1 MKPGRPFCLSFARS
15 ARVLGPVL
23 ALASATVHAAPS
35 PEEMWKIIQQQ
46 QKTIEELKTKLEST
60 QENVQLTQ
68 ERVEATEK
76 NVEAT
81 ADAIETAPRGASW
94 ADRTRVGGYGEL
106 HYNNLDNDFTGT
118 EKDEV
123 DFHRFVLYF
132 GHDFT
137 DRFRFFSE
145 LELEHALTGEGEA
158 GEVELEQA
166 WVEFDVFDSHRVR
179 AGLDLIPVGI
189 INPTH
194 EPPTFFGVERNPVET
209 NIIPTTWWEA
219 GLGAIGELAPGWN
232 YDLVLHSGLET
243 DTTGS
248 DAFLIRPGRNK
259 VSEASADDGA
269 MTGRIR
275 YTGYPGLELGFSGQ
289 YQSDL
294 TQGAGGIDAT
304 LFEGHVDFRKG
315 GWGLRAL
322 AARWDL
328 DEGTTGLGPESG
340 PSLGRDE
347 QWGWYIEP
355 SYRFDLAGLIPGEL
369 GIFARYNQY
378 DNNAGVD
385 LGTEREQVDAGFN
398 YWPHPDVVFK
408 FDVQEQFGENNGNDD
423 DGFNLGVGYQF

>member
-1 MKPGRPFCLSFARS
+1 MKRPGCLSFIRS
-15 ARVLGPVL
+15 AQVLGTVL
-23 ALASATVHAAPS
+23 GLASGYVHAAPS

-46 QKTIEELKTKLEST
+46 QKTIEELQTKLEST
-60 QENVQLTQ
+60 QESVRVTQ
-68 ERVEATEK
+68 KKVKSAEQK
-76 NVEAT
+76 VEAT
-81 ADAIETAPRGASW
+81 ADAIETRPAAASW

-118 EKDEV
+118 KTDEV

-145 LELEHALTGEGEA
+145 LELEHAVSGEGQN

-166 WVEFDVFDSHRVR
+166 WVEFDVFDSQRVR

-189 INPTH
+189 LNLTH

-219 GLGAIGELAPGWN
+219 GLEAMGEIAPGWN
-232 YDLVLHSGLET
+232 YDLMLSSGLDT
-243 DTTGS
+243 PTTGS
-248 DAFLIRPGRNK
+248 DAFLIREGRQK
-259 VSEASADDGA
+259 VSEALADDGA
-269 MTGRIR
+269 VTGRIR
-275 YTGYPGLELGFSGQ
+275 YTGYPGLELGFTGQ
-289 YQSDL
+289 YQADL
-294 TQGAGGIDAT
+294 TQGALGIDAT

-322 AARWDL
+322 AAGWNL
-328 DEGTTGLGPESG
+328 DDGPAGLGPKSG
-340 PSLGRDE
+340 PSPGRNE

-355 SYRFDLAGLIPGEL
+355 SYRFDLPGWLPGEL
-369 GIFARYNQY
+369 GIFARYNQWN
-378 DNNAGVD
+378 NNAGAD
-385 LGTEREQVDAGFN
+385 LDTEKEQVNAGFN
-398 YWPHPDVVFK
+398 YWPHPDIVFK
-408 FDVQEQFGENNGNDD
+408 FDVQEQFGEDDANDN